1 MTRRPPRTL
10 RSRAALHRR
19 RLLVLAGLGLT
30 GYGLMLG
37 RAFQL
42 QAVDAEWLARRAAR
56 QHEST
61 LQLGPLRGD
70 VRDRRGLLLASSA
83 QVASVTASP
92 RRIEDLLATTR
103 KLARALGLSNR
114 EVKARL
120 DPNRSFAWIKRWVTP
135 EEAERVD
142 ALAIPGI
149 NLHPERKRFYP
160 SRELAASYLGFAG
173 RDGEGLSGVELAFD
187 GALRG
192 SQAKIRAV
200 RDARGNKLLDVAAE
214 RRGRAGATLV
224 LALDARLQLF
234 AEQALA
240 RAIERTGARSATLV
254 ALDPRHGDVLAI
266 AQVPGFDPNQF
277 WKADPAAYR
286 TRALLDPFEPGS
298 TFKPFAIAVALERGA
313 VEPDDR
319 FDCENGTWRV
329 SDRRIHDW
337 KPYGVLS
344 VHDIVRLSSNI
355 GAAKVAERVGSRNL
369 VEGLRGFGFGERTG
383 SDFPGEARGILH
395 DLDETQVVERA
406 NLAFGQGVSVTA
418 LQLATAGAVLA
429 NGGLSVQPRIALRLE
444 DHGKVEPFPEV
455 RGERVISERT
465 ANTVL
470 AMMRDVVA
478 SGTGRNAALPRH
490 AVAGKTGTAQKVVNG
505 RYSDQLFV
513 ASFLGILPADAPRL
527 VIVVV
532 LDEPRRGSHTGG
544 AAAAPVFREVANF
557 AVEQLGITRGG
568 EV

>member
-30 GYGLMLG
+30 GYGLLLA
-37 RAFQL
+37 RAVQL
-42 QAVDAEWLARRAAR
+42 QAVDAEWLAQRAAR

-83 QVASVTASP
+83 AVASVTASP
-92 RRIEDLLATTR
+92 RRIEDRRAATR
-103 KLARALGLSNR
+103 KLARALGLSAR
-114 EVKARL
+114 KVKARL
-120 DPNRSFAWIKRWVTP
+120 DPNRSFAWVKRWVTP
-135 EEAERVD
+135 EEAGRVR

-149 NLHPERKRFYP
+149 NLHPERKRLYP
-160 SRELAASYLGFAG
+160 SRDLAASYLGFAG

-192 SQAKIRAV
+192 SQAEIRAV
-200 RDARGNKLLDVAAE
+200 RDARGVKLLDVAAE

-240 RAIERTGARSATLV
+240 RAIERTGARSGTLV

-286 TRALLDPFEPGS
+286 THALVDPFEPGS
-298 TFKPFAIAVALERGA
+298 TFKPFAIAVAIERGA
-313 VEPDDR
+313 VKPDDR

-329 SDRRIHDW
+329 SDRLIHDW
-337 KPYGVLS
+337 KPYGVLT

-355 GAAKVAERVGSRNL
+355 GAAKVAARLGSRDL
-369 VEGLRGFGFGERTG
+369 VKGLRGFGFGERTG

-395 DLDETQVVERA
+395 DLDESQVVERA

-418 LQLATAGAVLA
+418 LQLAAAGAVLA
-429 NGGLSVQPRIALRLE
+429 NGGRSVQPRIALRLE

-478 SGTGRNAALPRH
+478 SGTGRRAALPRH

-544 AAAAPVFREVANF
+544 AAAAPVFREVADF

-568 EV
+568 EA